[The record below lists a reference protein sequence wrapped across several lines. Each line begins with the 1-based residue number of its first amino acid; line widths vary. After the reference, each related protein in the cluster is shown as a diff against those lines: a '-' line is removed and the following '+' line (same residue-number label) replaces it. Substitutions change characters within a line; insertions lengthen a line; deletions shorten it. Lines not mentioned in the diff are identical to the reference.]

1 MGVGIVTTS
10 MSKATPPD
18 DGSDDTPGDGRTDDG
33 IATGERSDVGRSDAG
48 RSDAGRSDAG
58 RTDGGPID
66 DDPTDDGR
74 ESALPDEFDRTPPVP
89 EPVSDETTVELVRDA
104 IGVARGELSDEQFS
118 RKYGTVSEGGEPES
132 TATDG

>member
-10 MSKATPPD
+10 MSKATPHD

-33 IATGERSDVGRSDAG
+33 IATGERSDAG

-66 DDPTDDGR
+66 GDPTDDGR